1 MNQPCLATLPTLV
14 LNKIIKLLD
23 VKSIAHLSQT
33 TSAIRLLIQQDY
45 QLGLKICSNDYVG
58 NRENKSVL
66 RLEINFL
73 DDMSC
78 RGTGKTQN
86 ASVNNILQQLKLLEL
101 RNIVELTVRFCTWN
115 EDLISQL
122 KTNMSDLQNK
132 VKSMKNMTKCK
143 LIISSKAK
151 ANM

>member
-14 LNKIIKLLD
+14 LYKIIKLLD

-86 ASVNNILQQLKLLEL
+86 ASVNNILQQLELLEL

-122 KTNMSDLQNK
+122 KTTQM
-132 VKSMKNMTKCK
+132 
-143 LIISSKAK
+143 LIHLFLNWIK
-151 ANM
+151 M